1 MQLHQAQKLI
11 ELYEEGQDVADY
23 ATEFNLYQNYDR
35 LAIPLTD
42 DKMSNGNV
50 LNSDQ
55 KLGAY
60 EVGMDS
66 RKSYYQTQTVIANNM
81 KNSKHYAYKEGKFNA
96 SAIKGIKLNE
106 TQKVFYNFLREFALR
121 TGINI
126 ELFASEVVDG
136 KYVGEQGSFN
146 KNTGTIRIDINAG
159 LKKVNKKDIKHGML
173 NTFAHELTHVAELGG
188 FYDELHEAV
197 VKAFEKQG
205 ESFDNLVKDKR
216 KKILKNHPNA
226 KNMSEEKLALLADT
240 EVIAD
245 ACETMLKDS
254 KIFEDIAQG
263 NPSLAQKIKNALRNF
278 INRLKEM
285 LGSMKALTTEGAIL
299 EKCVDD
305 LEQIQNLW
313 DKAVTSGIKTLNA
326 TKSEQKNNTAVDS
339 DAKYSIRYTKE
350 NKPVV
355 VVEENILQGIPKK
368 MGENC

>member
-1 MQLHQAQKLI
+1 M
-11 ELYEEGQDVADY
+11 
-23 ATEFNLYQNYDR
+23 
-35 LAIPLTD
+35 
-42 DKMSNGNV
+42 
-50 LNSDQ
+50 
-55 KLGAY
+55 
-60 EVGMDS
+60 
-66 RKSYYQTQTVIANNM
+66 
-81 KNSKHYAYKEGKFNA
+81 
-96 SAIKGIKLNE
+96 
-106 TQKVFYNFLREFALR
+106 
-121 TGINI
+121 
-126 ELFASEVVDG
+126 
-136 KYVGEQGSFN
+136 
-146 KNTGTIRIDINAG
+146 
-159 LKKVNKKDIKHGML
+159 
-173 NTFAHELTHVAELGG
+173 
-188 FYDELHEAV
+188 
-197 VKAFEKQG
+197 KAFEKQDA
-205 ESFDNLVKDKR
+205 SFDNLVEDKR

-368 MGENC
+368 QWVKTVKNVMSEKFSDGIPVKGRFIKVNRISRNEYTNSKNTKYLRDTKGNIYVDKLKTANNLDEIILASTNYINEDLKHKRKDGFKEFARGEVLLQIGENEYKSNVIIGYNSANEMVLYDIIDFIPAKFALKKESTPYGRKPIRNGMLSNDNIPQTNGNVNIQSMQENKNMCLKIYNIIDFITFCAYNKNDIRNL